1 LSGIFGY
8 TQLTEINLN
17 NPEKAKGYISQIMKG
32 ARRAADLVK
41 QILTFSRK
49 SEYEKHPISLYVVVK
64 EALKLLRSSIP
75 STIEINEGI
84 SSKAKV
90 LADSTQ
96 MHQVIMNLCTN
107 AYHAI
112 EEKGGILTV
121 KLAEVDIHLRKIF
134 LGIL

>member
-49 SEYEKHPISLYVVVK
+49 SEYEKHPIK
-64 EALKLLRSSIP
+64 CIRLL
-75 STIEINEGI
+75 
-84 SSKAKV
+84 
-90 LADSTQ
+90 
-96 MHQVIMNLCTN
+96 
-107 AYHAI
+107 
-112 EEKGGILTV
+112 
-121 KLAEVDIHLRKIF
+121 
-134 LGIL
+134 